1 MYIVLEIQTNADGT
15 IGTLVDAYAD
25 RNDAENK
32 YHTILAY
39 ASKSALPMHSA
50 VMVTNDGVL
59 IRSECY
65 HHELLDEG
73 AEETE

>member
-1 MYIVLEIQTNADGT
+1 MFIVLEIQTHADGT
-15 IGTLVDAYAD
+15 VGTLVDSYAD

-39 ASKSALPMHSA
+39 ASKSNLPMHSA

-59 IRSECY
+59 IRSESY
-65 HHELLDEG
+65 NHPQEDETT
-73 AEETE
+73 EEA